1 MRRIFLFLGL
11 NLLLIFCL
19 QAQGTVFSVKGGATL
34 GFQKWNNSN
43 SEALIR
49 YHGIFAVESYSPD
62 TPFALFAQTGYH
74 VRGGATRINGGTYN
88 DPNGGFFDFN
98 TTSYPYEFRNV
109 SLALGAKQKLP
120 LGNLDAY
127 YLLGVRGEYTINT
140 NLDEYHPVDDQFPQ
154 FSLIH
159 PFDELTRHW
168 QYGVIVGGGI
178 EFMFSE
184 LIGGLIELT
193 INPDLSQQYFQA
205 ETFYRDPF
213 TGNDRT
219 LAAREIRNVT
229 IELTAGFRF
238 YRIVEY
244 VDFVF

>member
-1 MRRIFLFLGL
+1 MRSIFLFLGL
-11 NLLLIFCL
+11 LFICL
-19 QAQGTVFSVKGGATL
+19 TADAQGTIFQVKGGATL
-34 GFQKWNNSN
+34 GFQRWNNTD

-49 YHGIFAVESYSPD
+49 YHGIFAVESYDADSP
-62 TPFALFAQTGYH
+62 FSLFAQTGYH
-74 VRGGATRINGGTYN
+74 VRGGATRIRGGTFTN
-88 DPNGGFFDFN
+88 QNGNLFNFN

-109 SLALGAKQKLP
+109 SLALGAKQRLA

-127 YLLGVRGEYTINT
+127 YLLGIRGEYTINT
-140 NLDEYHPVDDQFPQ
+140 NLEQYHPVDDQFPQ

-168 QYGVIVGGGI
+168 QYGVIAGGGI

-205 ETFYRDPF
+205 EFLYRDPF

-219 LAAREIRNVT
+219 LSSREIRNVT

-238 YRIVEY
+238 LRIVEY
-244 VDFVF
+244 IDFVF